1 MVSFDHMDMD
11 GYALRWGSD
20 HIASSLADCGRRRH
34 GEIWEIWTSSL
45 ATAAGGDMGRYGEI
59 WEIWTSSLADCGSR
73 ASLLTRNYY

>member
-34 GEIWEIWTSSL
+34 GEIW
-45 ATAAGGDMGRYGEI
+45 GDMDLVTGDCGRRRYGEI
-59 WEIWTSSLADCGSR
+59 WGDMGDMDLVAGGLRQSGLA
-73 ASLLTRNYY
+73 AHA

>member
-1 MVSFDHMDMD
+1 MDMD

-45 ATAAGGDMGRYGEI
+45 A
-59 WEIWTSSLADCGSR
+59 DCGSR

>member
-59 WEIWTSSLADCGSR
+59 RGDMDLVAGGLRQSGLA
-73 ASLLTRNYY
+73 AHA